1 MRIASRAKDD
11 MARPIAF
18 RYLSVLLATF
28 CVFIAPPAAA
38 QGQGAP
44 AQPPSTAV
52 RTGDPQIELNLIALP
67 TTQSIKRHRGY
78 FRLAHHFARNLRL
91 GDFSEL
97 ANDLFG
103 LDNGAVIG
111 FEYRFAVEDNIQV
124 GIHRSTANK
133 TLQLFSRWDAVRQG
147 QGLPVGLSG
156 FASIEGLDNLHDGHQ
171 PGAGA
176 VVSRT
181 WGRTLALYA
190 SPTYVYGT
198 FDAERIGGTI
208 SHDHE
213 HKVAGD
219 ADEGEDHSG
228 HKSTFYVGL
237 GGRLRVRP
245 TVFLVGEYTPRVTG
259 HDPGEPMWGVAVEKW
274 TRGHTLQLNLTNSFA
289 TTPGQIARGGTP
301 GALYLGFNIT
311 RKF

>member
-1 MRIASRAKDD
+1 

-28 CVFIAPPAAA
+28 CGLIAPPAAA
-38 QGQGAP
+38 QGRGAP
-44 AQPPSTAV
+44 AQPPSRAV

-67 TTQSIKRHRGY
+67 TTQSIERHRGY

-103 LDNGAVIG
+103 LDDGAVIG

-124 GIHRSTANK
+124 GIHRSTTNK
-133 TLQLFSRWDAVRQG
+133 TLQLFSRWDALRQRH
-147 QGLPVGLSG
+147 GLPVGLSG

-171 PGAGA
+171 PAAGA

-198 FDAERIGGTI
+198 LDAERIGATV
-208 SHDHE
+208 SHE
-213 HKVAGD
+213 HKGLGEGRD
-219 ADEGEDHSG
+219 AAEGGEHSG

-259 HDPGEPMWGVAVEKW
+259 YDPGEPMWGAAMEKW